1 MESGGEKRGGI
12 HVLRGEC
19 ERQQNEERSSAVVI
33 HQGLLILWGAIIFK
47 VTDLDC
53 NNVPIATII
62 FNDYYYGCHKMETGA
77 SIIKT

>member
-1 MESGGEKRGGI
+1 M
-12 HVLRGEC
+12 
-19 ERQQNEERSSAVVI
+19 I
-33 HQGLLILWGAIIFK
+33 HQGLLILQGAIIFK

-77 SIIKT
+77 SIIKTQYYGTAPLNFFTGGNFKTLIL